1 MANVRSMANEA
12 RWLDP
17 YARGR
22 RVRYIH
28 SQPVIYA
35 LTRGAIDGVSHP
47 LATIIDGETGCYRAI
62 FSAPCDGKIA
72 RVYVNAKTYPTT
84 SGAATIKVS
93 KTAVGTDV
101 DICAA
106 IDINGKTAET
116 AIDGVLSTTAGAV
129 NVTTGQLVYA
139 TLALSATTSASSVAM
154 VVCVEFVP
162 TDTPI

>member
-22 RVRYIH
+22 RVRYIYTK
-28 SQPVIYA
+28 PVIFA
-35 LTRGAIDGVSHP
+35 LDRTTIDGVSHI
-47 LATIIDGETGCYRAI
+47 LADIIDGESGCYRGV
-62 FSAPCDGKIA
+62 FSAPCGGKIA
-72 RVYVNAKTYPTT
+72 RAYVNAKTYPTT
-84 SGAATIKVS
+84 SGAATVKVS
-93 KTAVGTDV
+93 KTSSGSDV

-106 IDINGKTAET
+106 IDVNGKTAET

-129 NVTTGQLVYA
+129 NVITGQLVYV
-139 TLALSATTSASSVAM
+139 TLALAATTSASSVAM
-154 VVCVEFVP
+154 VVNVEFVP